1 MTHIRIQCR
10 KVKHLQIYKL
20 TKIVDKR
27 KFYKNITKVSYKNEN
42 SQKKIFKIAPLRE
55 NFLRKP
61 MFFIWV
67 PNISPS
73 GISKKQ

>member
-1 MTHIRIQCR
+1 MYKKYQTCLVTHIRIQCR

-42 SQKKIFKIAPLRE
+42 SQKKKSLKLLP
-55 NFLRKP
+55 
-61 MFFIWV
+61 
-67 PNISPS
+67 
-73 GISKKQ
+73 

>member
-42 SQKKIFKIAPLRE
+42 SQKKSLRE

-61 MFFIWV
+61 MFFICV